1 MKHYILLF
9 LLLAGGQL
17 QAQRV
22 LRLDECRN
30 MALEYNKNLKKA
42 ALDKQ
47 KAVAGQKE
55 ARTAYMPAIDASGTA
70 TFMPTLDAIEIP
82 GFHLP
87 AADADG
93 NITGDSEAYFPGLSL
108 DTERL
113 RLYQAQL
120 AMTVPI
126 YAGSQIRYANKMADH
141 GVSIAEQAYALESDQ
156 VIQTTDEAYWQI
168 ISLRENLKV
177 AHSYVAMLDSLE
189 GQLSDMYELGLAPKS
204 EQLKVTVQKNDAE
217 LALLKA
223 NNGLKILK
231 MHLCQLIGLPL
242 DTDIELPLEFKQ
254 DVELPDMT
262 NAWTIASQNRKE
274 LQIMEDQLAIAGY
287 QKKTTAAQYR
297 PTVGAQISYG
307 YIDIPNFNEG
317 QWNTT
322 IAGQV
327 SVPVFHWGEKKHK
340 LTSAKMDLEK
350 AQLDL
355 ENSREMIQLE
365 VQQLVVQVQESYET
379 ILLQQK
385 ACTEATESLEE
396 VKASYDAGLNTTTDL
411 LNAQA
416 SWQQTQA
423 KLIDAL
429 TAYEI
434 AQTAYKKGIGML
446 NVNKGER

>member
-1 MKHYILLF
+1 
-9 LLLAGGQL
+9 
-17 QAQRV
+17 
-22 LRLDECRN
+22 
-30 MALEYNKNLKKA
+30 
-42 ALDKQ
+42 
-47 KAVAGQKE
+47 
-55 ARTAYMPAIDASGTA
+55 
-70 TFMPTLDAIEIP
+70 
-82 GFHLP
+82 
-87 AADADG
+87 
-93 NITGDSEAYFPGLSL
+93 
-108 DTERL
+108 
-113 RLYQAQL
+113 
-120 AMTVPI
+120 
-126 YAGSQIRYANKMADH
+126 
-141 GVSIAEQAYALESDQ
+141 
-156 VIQTTDEAYWQI
+156 
-168 ISLRENLKV
+168 
-177 AHSYVAMLDSLE
+177 
-189 GQLSDMYELGLAPKS
+189 
-204 EQLKVTVQKNDAE
+204 
-217 LALLKA
+217 
-223 NNGLKILK
+223 
-231 MHLCQLIGLPL
+231 
-242 DTDIELPLEFKQ
+242 
-254 DVELPDMT
+254 
-262 NAWTIASQNRKE
+262 
-274 LQIMEDQLAIAGY
+274 MEDQLAIAGY

-396 VKASYDAGLNTTTDL
+396 VKASYDAGLNSTTDL

-416 SWQQTQA
+416 SWQQAQA
-423 KLIDAL
+423 NLIEAL

-434 AQTAYKKGIGML
+434 AQTAYQKGIGML